1 MPGAS
6 FLWAFLASTEVKREF
21 NVFFKKILKN
31 FGISGV
37 GGKFTIVSK
46 RHKITEAVKASVSCT
61 KKTFSRKRLSIAH
74 FQSGEQFMGK
84 ALLPLSVWHHAMPDE
99 RQINVWSFQ

>member
-1 MPGAS
+1 LEQ
-6 FLWAFLASTEVKREF
+6 FLWH
-21 NVFFKKILKN
+21 NVFLKKNTQKFWNLA
-31 FGISGV
+31 G

-46 RHKITEAVKASVSCT
+46 LHKITEAVDASASCT
-61 KKTFSRKRLSIAH
+61 KKTCSRKRLSIAH

-99 RQINVWSFQ
+99 RCMNVWSLK

>member
-1 MPGAS
+1 LEQ
-6 FLWAFLASTEVKREF
+6 FLWH
-21 NVFFKKILKN
+21 NVFLKKNTQKFWNLA
-31 FGISGV
+31 G
-37 GGKFTIVSK
+37 GGKFTNVSK
-46 RHKITEAVKASVSCT
+46 LHKITEAIDASVSCT

-99 RQINVWSFQ
+99 RRISVWSFK